1 MSICVTGC
9 ELPVWTAICL
19 ADTWF
24 DESDPNNEDQLDFYE
39 NIDDADPNSC
49 PLDAL
54 SGGNLTA
61 DDKAITDPREYFL
74 QLVKFRVE
82 KVAEEWKLISHRLD
96 DKVRQYLRDS
106 HISLPRRETSLGT
119 AKDES
124 TAIVKSE
131 YWVKRTGDI
140 LNSLIDTLSKIV
152 GSWDEFVPRDWNRLV
167 YETHEKIVER
177 IDLSVWEITEQMDEL
192 NHVLK
197 GLRSLKSKID
207 NFMGKLSLHIA
218 VDGNRTV
225 PLQYWNVTVVS

>member
-1 MSICVTGC
+1 M
-9 ELPVWTAICL
+9 
-19 ADTWF
+19 
-24 DESDPNNEDQLDFYE
+24 
-39 NIDDADPNSC
+39 
-49 PLDAL
+49 DAL

-96 DKVRQYLRDS
+96 DKVRQY
-106 HISLPRRETSLGT
+106 
-119 AKDES
+119 
-124 TAIVKSE
+124 
-131 YWVKRTGDI
+131 
-140 LNSLIDTLSKIV
+140 IV
-152 GSWDEFVPRDWNRLV
+152 GSWDEFVSRDWNRLV
-167 YETHEKIVER
+167 HETHEKIIER

-197 GLRSLKSKID
+197 ELRSLKSKID

-225 PLQYWNVTVVS
+225 PLQYWNVTVTIN